1 MEELMEKSSFYFR
14 VRISEIEIE
23 AEGTEE
29 YVREIKEY
37 ADQLISNSLSRIKT
51 LGAVNPN
58 REIPVQPKTEK
69 VEQKEPSHKET
80 QKEESLVEFLDRL
93 PNKTHQDKIIAF
105 AYYLEQ
111 YHKHESF
118 GVKEINDC
126 YDEVK
131 EVKTNTAVYINLL
144 LKSGLIMKAKNQP
157 PSGAAQYVLTR
168 KGESLIKEKIDSET
182 LS

>member
-1 MEELMEKSSFYFR
+1 MDSPQK
-14 VRISEIEIE
+14 VIDKPKQI
-23 AEGTEE
+23 
-29 YVREIKEY
+29 V
-37 ADQLISNSLSRIKT
+37 KT
-51 LGAVNPN
+51 NTTLND
-58 REIPVQPKTEK
+58 
-69 VEQKEPSHKET
+69 
-80 QKEESLVEFLDRL
+80 KEESIAEFLERV
-93 PNKTHQDKIIAF
+93 PNKTHQDKIVAF
-105 AYYLEQ
+105 AYFLE
-111 YHKHESF
+111 KFRNMESF
-118 GVKEINDC
+118 GIKEINDC